1 MKRSDNPPK
10 ANLLLRIVLLTALLL
25 SLLFILV
32 LRLRDGGEA
41 ALPPAELPSA
51 PAAADTENT
60 VLVLP
65 PVETP
70 EPAPE
75 PTPEPERVY
84 ELPRLELNGVG
95 PIKMDEYSRSGSL
108 VLYDVY
114 GNVEYED
121 DAFSWRTHGNSTA
134 RFGKLPVKLKLS
146 RKADLLGMG
155 KADKYILLAN
165 AYDKT
170 LIRNALAF
178 DLGAEL
184 GLDYTSQ
191 YRYVDLYIS
200 GQYRGNYM
208 LIEAVD
214 IGADRVNIHPAA
226 NEFLLEVFMGSYTPE
241 GPSVTTGE
249 LGIRLEVFGDELDDT
264 QRLWL
269 ESFLTE
275 AEKALLSGE
284 RSAVEQYFDVD
295 SFVDHYI
302 INELSKNADCSFAST
317 RFYIKDGKIY
327 AGPLWDFDLSFGN
340 GSQPC
345 DWRHYVNGTDPA
357 PTDGWYAPVLWWR
370 PLAEQSWF
378 EEAFAE
384 RYRALQSVIVNLYED
399 NELGRNRID
408 ALTEAMPRSIEK
420 NYTNLW
426 SVSVRAYYGEMTSK
440 PTYEENLEYLR
451 SWIRERNEWILA
463 RIAEGGDIITLVPE
477 EPTP

>member
-170 LIRNALAF
+170 LIRKALAF

-284 RSAVEQYFDVD
+284 RSAV
-295 SFVDHYI
+295 
-302 INELSKNADCSFAST
+302 
-317 RFYIKDGKIY
+317 
-327 AGPLWDFDLSFGN
+327 
-340 GSQPC
+340 
-345 DWRHYVNGTDPA
+345 
-357 PTDGWYAPVLWWR
+357 
-370 PLAEQSWF
+370 
-378 EEAFAE
+378 
-384 RYRALQSVIVNLYED
+384 
-399 NELGRNRID
+399 
-408 ALTEAMPRSIEK
+408 
-420 NYTNLW
+420 
-426 SVSVRAYYGEMTSK
+426 
-440 PTYEENLEYLR
+440 
-451 SWIRERNEWILA
+451 
-463 RIAEGGDIITLVPE
+463 
-477 EPTP
+477 